1 VTNAV
6 RRLLTA
12 LCAAL
17 ILITAAAPAVASV
30 DVLGLEQQLK
40 CPTCQV
46 PLNVSNAPS
55 AVRIKAYIEAK
66 AAAGWSA
73 SQIEQSLV
81 QQFGRDILATPPK
94 SGFDLIVWLVPAALI
109 IAGLVAIPLI
119 ARAWIRRNRAAAVG
133 TTASPEELERLD
145 RELRHLGD

>member
-1 VTNAV
+1 M
-6 RRLLTA
+6 RRLLA
-12 LCAAL
+12 AVCAVL
-17 ILITAAAPAVASV
+17 ILVTVAGPAVASV

-40 CPTCQV
+40 CPTCEV

-55 AVRIKAYIEAK
+55 ALRIKAYIETK
-66 AAAGWSA
+66 AAEGWS
-73 SQIEQSLV
+73 SNQIEQSLV

-119 ARAWIRRNRAAAVG
+119 ARAWIRRNRAAAQAGVS
-133 TTASPEELERLD
+133 ASPEEIERLN
-145 RELRHLGD
+145 RELRQLGD